1 MIQIDKHYYYKGNEY
16 VVTGFCKVKT
26 TSGEWVDGVSYK
38 KASEESTE
46 IYVRDK
52 EAFEYYFIPT
62 TLEVGDIIIAIS
74 MGKVVAE
81 YEVTS
86 IDSESSQATAK
97 SPSGID
103 LIVNTAV
110 DSDAVVTKVEGG
122 VPYTADYYYQ
132 LAMLKNERRNCDQ
145 LQSIRKIVGH
155 MNSFN
160 AVVADGKSRLE
171 YDLYRQRLRQAMHD
185 LKIKD
190 EDAWA
195 VADRYVQDNLDVL
208 SIW

>member
-74 MGKVVAE
+74 MGKIVAE

-122 VPYTADYYYQ
+122 VPYQADYYYQ
-132 LAMLKNERRNCDQ
+132 LADMKKR
-145 LQSIRKIVGH
+145 
-155 MNSFN
+155 MTNSTIIDKMVSALSN
-160 AVVADGKSRLE
+160 AATR
-171 YDLYRQRLRQAMHD
+171 
-185 LKIKD
+185 
-190 EDAWA
+190 
-195 VADRYVQDNLDVL
+195 VQDIHASNTTYSLEESLKSIQQTLDV
-208 SIW
+208 IYNKFGV

>member
-16 VVTGFCKVKT
+16 VVTGFCRVKT

-38 KASEESTE
+38 KASEESTD

-62 TLEVGDIIIAIS
+62 TLEVGDIIIAVS
-74 MGKVVAE
+74 MGRIVAE

-122 VPYTADYYYQ
+122 VPYQADYYYQ
-132 LAMLKNERRNCDQ
+132 LADMKKRMINSTIIDKMVSELSNAATRVKDISVSYPTFNLQESLK
-145 LQSIRKIVGH
+145 SIH
-155 MNSFN
+155 QT
-160 AVVADGKSRLE
+160 
-171 YDLYRQRLRQAMHD
+171 LYVIYN
-185 LKIKD
+185 KF
-190 EDAWA
+190 W
-195 VADRYVQDNLDVL
+195 V
-208 SIW
+208 

>member
-16 VVTGFCKVKT
+16 VVTGFCRVKT
-26 TSGEWVDGVSYK
+26 PSGEWVDGVSYK
-38 KASEESTE
+38 KASEESTD

-62 TLEVGDIIIAIS
+62 TLEVGDIIIAVS
-74 MGKVVAE
+74 MGRIVAE

-122 VPYTADYYYQ
+122 VPYQADYYYQ
-132 LAMLKNERRNCDQ
+132 LADMKKRM
-145 LQSIRKIVGH
+145 I
-155 MNSFN
+155 NSTIIDKMVSELSN
-160 AVVADGKSRLE
+160 AATR
-171 YDLYRQRLRQAMHD
+171 
-185 LKIKD
+185 
-190 EDAWA
+190 
-195 VADRYVQDNLDVL
+195 VQDIPVSYPTFNLQESL
-208 SIW
+208 KSIHQTLDAIYNRYGV

>member
-1 MIQIDKHYYYKGNEY
+1 MIQIDKHYYYKGTEY

-26 TSGEWVDGVSYK
+26 LSGEWVDGVSYK

-62 TLEVGDIIIAIS
+62 TLEVGDIIIAVS

-132 LAMLKNERRNCDQ
+132 LDNMKERMIN
-145 LQSIRKIVGH
+145 SIIIDKMVSALSTAATR
-155 MNSFN
+155 
-160 AVVADGKSRLE
+160 
-171 YDLYRQRLRQAMHD
+171 
-185 LKIKD
+185 
-190 EDAWA
+190 
-195 VADRYVQDNLDVL
+195 VQDIPASNTSYSLQEALKSIQQTLDVVYNKFGV
-208 SIW
+208 

>member
-132 LAMLKNERRNCDQ
+132 LDNMKERMIN
-145 LQSIRKIVGH
+145 SIIIDKMVSALSTAATRVQDIPAS
-155 MNSFN
+155 NTTY
-160 AVVADGKSRLE
+160 RLE
-171 YDLYRQRLRQAMHD
+171 ES
-185 LKIKD
+185 LKSI
-190 EDAWA
+190 
-195 VADRYVQDNLDVL
+195 QQTLDV
-208 SIW
+208 IYNKFGV

>member
-26 TSGEWVDGVSYK
+26 LSGEWVDGVSYK

-62 TLEVGDIIIAIS
+62 TLEVGDIIIAVS

-132 LAMLKNERRNCDQ
+132 LDNMKERMIN
-145 LQSIRKIVGH
+145 SIIIDKMVSALSTAATR
-155 MNSFN
+155 
-160 AVVADGKSRLE
+160 
-171 YDLYRQRLRQAMHD
+171 
-185 LKIKD
+185 
-190 EDAWA
+190 
-195 VADRYVQDNLDVL
+195 VQDIPASNTTYSLEESLKSIQQTLDV
-208 SIW
+208 IYNKFGV

>member
-26 TSGEWVDGVSYK
+26 LSGEWVDGVSYK

-62 TLEVGDIIIAIS
+62 TLEVGDIIIAVS

-132 LAMLKNERRNCDQ
+132 LVNMRERMKNSTIIDKMVSELSTAATRVQDIPAASNT
-145 LQSIRKIVGH
+145 SY
-155 MNSFN
+155 
-160 AVVADGKSRLE
+160 RLE
-171 YDLYRQRLRQAMHD
+171 ES
-185 LKIKD
+185 LKSI
-190 EDAWA
+190 
-195 VADRYVQDNLDVL
+195 QQTLDV
-208 SIW
+208 IYNKFGV

>member
-16 VVTGFCKVKT
+16 VVTGFCRVKT
-26 TSGEWVDGVSYK
+26 PSGEWVDGVSYK
-38 KASEESTE
+38 KASEESTD

-62 TLEVGDIIIAIS
+62 TLEVGDIIIAVS
-74 MGKVVAE
+74 MGRIVAE

-122 VPYTADYYYQ
+122 VPYQADYYYQ
-132 LAMLKNERRNCDQ
+132 LADMKKRM
-145 LQSIRKIVGH
+145 I
-155 MNSFN
+155 NSTIIDKMVS
-160 AVVADGKSRLE
+160 ALSTAATR
-171 YDLYRQRLRQAMHD
+171 
-185 LKIKD
+185 
-190 EDAWA
+190 
-195 VADRYVQDNLDVL
+195 VQDIPASNTTYSLEESLKSIQQTLDV
-208 SIW
+208 IYNKFGV

>member
-62 TLEVGDIIIAIS
+62 TLEVGDIIIAVS

-122 VPYTADYYYQ
+122 VPYQADYYYQ
-132 LAMLKNERRNCDQ
+132 LADMKKR
-145 LQSIRKIVGH
+145 IT
-155 MNSFN
+155 NSTIIDKMVS
-160 AVVADGKSRLE
+160 ALSTAATR
-171 YDLYRQRLRQAMHD
+171 
-185 LKIKD
+185 
-190 EDAWA
+190 
-195 VADRYVQDNLDVL
+195 VQDIPASNTTYSLEESLKSIQQTLDV
-208 SIW
+208 IYNKFGV

>member
-26 TSGEWVDGVSYK
+26 PSGEWVDGVSYK

-62 TLEVGDIIIAIS
+62 TLEVGDIIIAVS

-132 LAMLKNERRNCDQ
+132 LDNMKKRMIN
-145 LQSIRKIVGH
+145 SIIIDKMVSALSTAATR
-155 MNSFN
+155 
-160 AVVADGKSRLE
+160 
-171 YDLYRQRLRQAMHD
+171 
-185 LKIKD
+185 
-190 EDAWA
+190 
-195 VADRYVQDNLDVL
+195 VQDIPASNTTYSLEESLKSIQQTLDVVYNKFGV
-208 SIW
+208 

>member
-16 VVTGFCKVKT
+16 VVTGFCRVKT
-26 TSGEWVDGVSYK
+26 LSGEWVDGVSYK

-52 EAFEYYFIPT
+52 EVFEYYFIPT

-110 DSDAVVTKVEGG
+110 DSDAVVTKVECG
-122 VPYTADYYYQ
+122 VPYQADYYYQ
-132 LAMLKNERRNCDQ
+132 LADMKKRM
-145 LQSIRKIVGH
+145 I
-155 MNSFN
+155 NSTIIDKMVSELSN
-160 AVVADGKSRLE
+160 AATR
-171 YDLYRQRLRQAMHD
+171 
-185 LKIKD
+185 
-190 EDAWA
+190 
-195 VADRYVQDNLDVL
+195 VQDIPVYYPTFNLQESLKSIHQTLDV
-208 SIW
+208 IYNKFGV

>member
-38 KASEESTE
+38 KASEESTD

-52 EAFEYYFIPT
+52 EVFEYYFIPT
-62 TLEVGDIIIAIS
+62 TLEVGDIIIAVS
-74 MGKVVAE
+74 MGKIVAE

-122 VPYTADYYYQ
+122 VPYQADYYYQ
-132 LAMLKNERRNCDQ
+132 LADMKKR
-145 LQSIRKIVGH
+145 
-155 MNSFN
+155 MTNSTIIDKMVSELSN
-160 AVVADGKSRLE
+160 AATR
-171 YDLYRQRLRQAMHD
+171 
-185 LKIKD
+185 
-190 EDAWA
+190 
-195 VADRYVQDNLDVL
+195 VQDIPVSYPTFNLQESLKSIQQTLDV
-208 SIW
+208 IYNKFGV

>member
-16 VVTGFCKVKT
+16 VVTGFCRVKT

-38 KASEESTE
+38 KASEESTD

-62 TLEVGDIIIAIS
+62 KLEVGDIIIAVS
-74 MGKVVAE
+74 MGKIVAE

-122 VPYTADYYYQ
+122 VPYQADYYYQ
-132 LAMLKNERRNCDQ
+132 LADMKKRMINSTIIDKMVSELSNAATRVQDIPVSYPTFNLQES
-145 LQSIRKIVGH
+145 LQSIH
-155 MNSFN
+155 
-160 AVVADGKSRLE
+160 
-171 YDLYRQRLRQAMHD
+171 QT
-185 LKIKD
+185 
-190 EDAWA
+190 
-195 VADRYVQDNLDVL
+195 LDV
-208 SIW
+208 IYNKFGV

>member
-62 TLEVGDIIIAIS
+62 TLEVSDIIIAIS

-132 LAMLKNERRNCDQ
+132 LDNMKERMIN
-145 LQSIRKIVGH
+145 SIIIDKMVSALSTAATR
-155 MNSFN
+155 
-160 AVVADGKSRLE
+160 
-171 YDLYRQRLRQAMHD
+171 
-185 LKIKD
+185 
-190 EDAWA
+190 
-195 VADRYVQDNLDVL
+195 VQDIPASNTTYSLEESLKSIQQTLDV
-208 SIW
+208 IYNKFGV

>member
-38 KASEESTE
+38 KASEESTD

-74 MGKVVAE
+74 MGKIVAE

-122 VPYTADYYYQ
+122 VPYQADYYYQ
-132 LAMLKNERRNCDQ
+132 LADMKKR
-145 LQSIRKIVGH
+145 
-155 MNSFN
+155 MTNSTIIDKMVSELSN
-160 AVVADGKSRLE
+160 AATR
-171 YDLYRQRLRQAMHD
+171 
-185 LKIKD
+185 
-190 EDAWA
+190 
-195 VADRYVQDNLDVL
+195 VQDIPVSYPTFNLQESL
-208 SIW
+208 KSIHQTLDAIHNRYGV

>member
-1 MIQIDKHYYYKGNEY
+1 MIQIDKHYYYKGTEY

-38 KASEESTE
+38 KASEESTD

-62 TLEVGDIIIAIS
+62 TLEVGDIIIAVS

-132 LAMLKNERRNCDQ
+132 LDNMKERMIN
-145 LQSIRKIVGH
+145 SIIIDKMVSALSTAATR
-155 MNSFN
+155 
-160 AVVADGKSRLE
+160 
-171 YDLYRQRLRQAMHD
+171 
-185 LKIKD
+185 
-190 EDAWA
+190 
-195 VADRYVQDNLDVL
+195 VQDIPASNTTYSLEESLKSIQQTLDV
-208 SIW
+208 IYNKFGV

>member
-26 TSGEWVDGVSYK
+26 PSGEWVDGVSYK
-38 KASEESTE
+38 KAPEESTE

-62 TLEVGDIIIAIS
+62 TLEVGDIIIAVS
-74 MGKVVAE
+74 MGKIVAE

-86 IDSESSQATAK
+86 IDSDSSQATAK

-122 VPYTADYYYQ
+122 VPYQADYYYQ
-132 LAMLKNERRNCDQ
+132 LADMKKRM
-145 LQSIRKIVGH
+145 I
-155 MNSFN
+155 NSTIIDKMVSELSN
-160 AVVADGKSRLE
+160 AATR
-171 YDLYRQRLRQAMHD
+171 
-185 LKIKD
+185 
-190 EDAWA
+190 
-195 VADRYVQDNLDVL
+195 VQDIPVSYPTFNLQESLKSIQQTLDVIYNKL
-208 SIW
+208 GI

>member
-16 VVTGFCKVKT
+16 VVTGFCNVKT
-26 TSGEWVDGVSYK
+26 PSGEWVDGVSYK

-62 TLEVGDIIIAIS
+62 TLEVGDIIIAVS

-122 VPYTADYYYQ
+122 VLYTADYYYQ
-132 LAMLKNERRNCDQ
+132 LANMKER
-145 LQSIRKIVGH
+145 
-155 MNSFN
+155 MTNSTIIDKM
-160 AVVADGKSRLE
+160 ASALSTAATK
-171 YDLYRQRLRQAMHD
+171 
-185 LKIKD
+185 
-190 EDAWA
+190 
-195 VADRYVQDNLDVL
+195 VQDIPASNTTYSLEESMKSIQQTLDV
-208 SIW
+208 IYNKFGI

>member
-16 VVTGFCKVKT
+16 VVTGFCRVKT
-26 TSGEWVDGVSYK
+26 PSGEWVDGVSYK

-62 TLEVGDIIIAIS
+62 TLEVGDIIIAVS

-122 VPYTADYYYQ
+122 VPYQADYYYQ
-132 LAMLKNERRNCDQ
+132 LADMKKR
-145 LQSIRKIVGH
+145 
-155 MNSFN
+155 MTNSTIIDKMVSELSN
-160 AVVADGKSRLE
+160 AATR
-171 YDLYRQRLRQAMHD
+171 
-185 LKIKD
+185 
-190 EDAWA
+190 
-195 VADRYVQDNLDVL
+195 VQDIPVSYPTFNLQESL
-208 SIW
+208 KSIHQTLDAIYNRYGV

>member
-16 VVTGFCKVKT
+16 VVTGFCRVKT
-26 TSGEWVDGVSYK
+26 PSGEWVDGVSYK
-38 KASEESTE
+38 KASEESTD

-62 TLEVGDIIIAIS
+62 TLEVGDIIIAVS
-74 MGKVVAE
+74 MGRIVAE

-122 VPYTADYYYQ
+122 VPYQADYYYQ
-132 LAMLKNERRNCDQ
+132 LADMKKRM
-145 LQSIRKIVGH
+145 I
-155 MNSFN
+155 NSTIIDKMVSELSN
-160 AVVADGKSRLE
+160 AATR
-171 YDLYRQRLRQAMHD
+171 
-185 LKIKD
+185 
-190 EDAWA
+190 
-195 VADRYVQDNLDVL
+195 VQDIPVSYPTFNLQESLKSIQQTLDV
-208 SIW
+208 IYNKFGV

>member
-1 MIQIDKHYYYKGNEY
+1 MIQIDKHYYYKDTEY

-62 TLEVGDIIIAIS
+62 TLEVGDIIIAVS

-103 LIVNTAV
+103 LIVNIAV

-132 LAMLKNERRNCDQ
+132 LDNMKERMIN
-145 LQSIRKIVGH
+145 SIIIDKMVSALSTAATR
-155 MNSFN
+155 
-160 AVVADGKSRLE
+160 
-171 YDLYRQRLRQAMHD
+171 
-185 LKIKD
+185 
-190 EDAWA
+190 
-195 VADRYVQDNLDVL
+195 VQDIPASNTTYSLEESLKSIQQTLDV
-208 SIW
+208 IYNKFGV

>member
-38 KASEESTE
+38 KASEESTD

-62 TLEVGDIIIAIS
+62 TLEVGDIIIAVS
-74 MGKVVAE
+74 MGRIVAE

-122 VPYTADYYYQ
+122 VPYQDDYYYQ
-132 LAMLKNERRNCDQ
+132 LADMKKRM
-145 LQSIRKIVGH
+145 I
-155 MNSFN
+155 NSTIIDKMVSELSN
-160 AVVADGKSRLE
+160 AATR
-171 YDLYRQRLRQAMHD
+171 
-185 LKIKD
+185 
-190 EDAWA
+190 
-195 VADRYVQDNLDVL
+195 VQDIPVSYPTFNLQESLKSIHQTLDV
-208 SIW
+208 IYNKFGV

>member
-16 VVTGFCKVKT
+16 VVTGFCRVKT

-38 KASEESTE
+38 KASEESTD

-62 TLEVGDIIIAIS
+62 TLEVGDIIIAVS
-74 MGKVVAE
+74 MGRIVAE

-110 DSDAVVTKVEGG
+110 DSDAVVTKVEGE
-122 VPYTADYYYQ
+122 VPYQADYYYQ
-132 LAMLKNERRNCDQ
+132 LVDMKKRM
-145 LQSIRKIVGH
+145 I
-155 MNSFN
+155 NSTIIDKMVSELSN
-160 AVVADGKSRLE
+160 AATR
-171 YDLYRQRLRQAMHD
+171 
-185 LKIKD
+185 
-190 EDAWA
+190 
-195 VADRYVQDNLDVL
+195 VQDIPVSYPTFNLQESLKSIHQTLDV
-208 SIW
+208 IYNKFWV

>member
-38 KASEESTE
+38 KASEESTD

-62 TLEVGDIIIAIS
+62 TLEVGDIIIAVS

-122 VPYTADYYYQ
+122 VPYQADYYYQ
-132 LAMLKNERRNCDQ
+132 LADMKKRM
-145 LQSIRKIVGH
+145 I
-155 MNSFN
+155 NSTIIDKMVSELSN
-160 AVVADGKSRLE
+160 AATR
-171 YDLYRQRLRQAMHD
+171 
-185 LKIKD
+185 
-190 EDAWA
+190 
-195 VADRYVQDNLDVL
+195 VQDIPVSYPTFNLQESLKSIQQTLDV
-208 SIW
+208 IYNKFGV

>member
-26 TSGEWVDGVSYK
+26 LSGEWVDGVSYK

-62 TLEVGDIIIAIS
+62 TLEVGDIIIAVS

-132 LAMLKNERRNCDQ
+132 LDNMKERMIN
-145 LQSIRKIVGH
+145 SIIIDKMVSALSTAATR
-155 MNSFN
+155 
-160 AVVADGKSRLE
+160 
-171 YDLYRQRLRQAMHD
+171 
-185 LKIKD
+185 
-190 EDAWA
+190 
-195 VADRYVQDNLDVL
+195 VQDIPASNTTYSLEESLKSIQQTLDVVYNKFGV
-208 SIW
+208 

>member
-38 KASEESTE
+38 KASEESTD

-122 VPYTADYYYQ
+122 VPYQADYYYQ
-132 LAMLKNERRNCDQ
+132 LADMKKR
-145 LQSIRKIVGH
+145 
-155 MNSFN
+155 MTNSTIIDKMVSELSN
-160 AVVADGKSRLE
+160 AATR
-171 YDLYRQRLRQAMHD
+171 
-185 LKIKD
+185 
-190 EDAWA
+190 
-195 VADRYVQDNLDVL
+195 VQDIPVSYPTFNLQESL
-208 SIW
+208 KSIQQTLYVIYNKFGV

>member
-1 MIQIDKHYYYKGNEY
+1 MIQIDKHYYYKGTEY
-16 VVTGFCKVKT
+16 VVTGFCRVKT
-26 TSGEWVDGVSYK
+26 PSSEWVDGVSYK

-62 TLEVGDIIIAIS
+62 TLEVGDIIIAVS

-81 YEVTS
+81 YEVTR
-86 IDSESSQATAK
+86 IDSESSQATDK

-132 LAMLKNERRNCDQ
+132 LANMRERMKNSTIIDKMVSALSTAATR
-145 LQSIRKIVGH
+145 
-155 MNSFN
+155 
-160 AVVADGKSRLE
+160 
-171 YDLYRQRLRQAMHD
+171 
-185 LKIKD
+185 
-190 EDAWA
+190 
-195 VADRYVQDNLDVL
+195 VQDIPASNTTYSLEESLKSIQQTLDV
-208 SIW
+208 IYNKFGV

>member
-26 TSGEWVDGVSYK
+26 PSGEWVDGVSYK

-62 TLEVGDIIIAIS
+62 TLEVGDIIIAVS

-132 LAMLKNERRNCDQ
+132 LDNMKERMIN
-145 LQSIRKIVGH
+145 SIIIDKMVSALSTAATR
-155 MNSFN
+155 
-160 AVVADGKSRLE
+160 
-171 YDLYRQRLRQAMHD
+171 
-185 LKIKD
+185 
-190 EDAWA
+190 
-195 VADRYVQDNLDVL
+195 VQDIPASNTTYSLEESLKSIQQTLDV
-208 SIW
+208 IYNKFGV

>member
-38 KASEESTE
+38 KASEESTD

-62 TLEVGDIIIAIS
+62 TLEVGDIIIAVS

-103 LIVNTAV
+103 LIVNAAV
-110 DSDAVVTKVEGG
+110 DSDAVVTKVKGG

-132 LAMLKNERRNCDQ
+132 LADMKKRM
-145 LQSIRKIVGH
+145 I
-155 MNSFN
+155 NSTIIDKMVSELSN
-160 AVVADGKSRLE
+160 AATRVQDIPASNTTYRLE
-171 YDLYRQRLRQAMHD
+171 ES
-185 LKIKD
+185 LKSI
-190 EDAWA
+190 
-195 VADRYVQDNLDVL
+195 QQTLDV
-208 SIW
+208 IYNKFGV

>member
-1 MIQIDKHYYYKGNEY
+1 MIQIDKHYYYKGTEY

-26 TSGEWVDGVSYK
+26 LSGEWVDGVSYK

-52 EAFEYYFIPT
+52 EVFEYYFIPT
-62 TLEVGDIIIAIS
+62 TLEVGDIIIAVS
-74 MGKVVAE
+74 MGKIVAE

-122 VPYTADYYYQ
+122 VPYQADYYYQ
-132 LAMLKNERRNCDQ
+132 LADMKKR
-145 LQSIRKIVGH
+145 
-155 MNSFN
+155 MTNSTIIDKMVSELSN
-160 AVVADGKSRLE
+160 AATR
-171 YDLYRQRLRQAMHD
+171 
-185 LKIKD
+185 
-190 EDAWA
+190 
-195 VADRYVQDNLDVL
+195 VQDIPVSYPTFNLQESLKSIQQTLDV
-208 SIW
+208 IYNKFGV

>member
-16 VVTGFCKVKT
+16 VVTGFCRVKT
-26 TSGEWVDGVSYK
+26 LSGEWVDGVSYK
-38 KASEESTE
+38 KASEESTD

-52 EAFEYYFIPT
+52 EAFDYYFIPT
-62 TLEVGDIIIAIS
+62 TLEVGDIIIAVS

-110 DSDAVVTKVEGG
+110 DSDAVV
-122 VPYTADYYYQ
+122 AD
-132 LAMLKNERRNCDQ
+132 A
-145 LQSIRKIVGH
+145 
-155 MNSFN
+155 
-160 AVVADGKSRLE
+160 KSRLE

-195 VADRYVQDNLDVL
+195 VADLYVQDNLDVL

>member
-16 VVTGFCKVKT
+16 VVTGFCRVKT
-26 TSGEWVDGVSYK
+26 PSGEWVDGVSYK
-38 KASEESTE
+38 KASEESTD

-62 TLEVGDIIIAIS
+62 TLEVGDIIIAVS
-74 MGKVVAE
+74 MGRIVAE

-122 VPYTADYYYQ
+122 VPYQADYYYQ
-132 LAMLKNERRNCDQ
+132 LADMKKRM
-145 LQSIRKIVGH
+145 I
-155 MNSFN
+155 NSTIIDKMVSELSN
-160 AVVADGKSRLE
+160 AATR
-171 YDLYRQRLRQAMHD
+171 
-185 LKIKD
+185 
-190 EDAWA
+190 
-195 VADRYVQDNLDVL
+195 VQDIPVSYPTFNLQESLKSIHQTLDV
-208 SIW
+208 IYNKFGV

>member
-26 TSGEWVDGVSYK
+26 PSGEWVDGVSYK

-62 TLEVGDIIIAIS
+62 TLEIGDIIIAVS

-132 LAMLKNERRNCDQ
+132 LDNMKER
-145 LQSIRKIVGH
+145 
-155 MNSFN
+155 MTNSTIIDKMVS
-160 AVVADGKSRLE
+160 ALSTAATR
-171 YDLYRQRLRQAMHD
+171 
-185 LKIKD
+185 
-190 EDAWA
+190 
-195 VADRYVQDNLDVL
+195 VQDIPASNTTYSLEESLKSIQQTLDV
-208 SIW
+208 IYNKFGV